1 MFRFWSRV
9 RESTPD
15 EALASLSGD
24 GLLIDVR
31 SSGEFRS
38 GHARGARSIPLTGLR
53 GRLSALPRER
63 PIHLICASGHR
74 SRAAARLLEKAGFE
88 NVSSVRGGTA
98 AWARTGQ
105 SLERG

>member
-9 RESTPD
+9 RESTPVD
-15 EALASLSGD
+15 ALASPSGD

-31 SSGEFRS
+31 GPGEFS
-38 GHARGARSIPLTGLR
+38 DGQARGARSIPLLALSVR
-53 GRLSALPRER
+53 ASALPRAR

-98 AWARTGQ
+98 AWAKSG
-105 SLERG
+105 LPVERG